1 LEQYTNMNEFISDL
15 QLWEKVQ
22 NGDTYSEELLITRY
36 SEVVRACARPLFL
49 FGGDTEDLMQEGMLG
64 LISAIRSYDPNRDTS
79 FKTYAEQ
86 CIKNRLYTAIKK
98 AARQK
103 HMPLN
108 EYISIESPHFDEATL
123 SVYNIRNPEELFILK
138 EHLKEITE
146 NADSSLSRLESTV
159 LLAYLDGKSY
169 SEIAKA
175 IGRSEKSVDN
185 AIQRIRKKLNK
196 LI

>member
-1 LEQYTNMNEFISDL
+1 MNEFISDL